1 VQFDFENDER
11 LRVKIEI
18 KRRGEKERYGKERN
32 QIKENKKYQKRKKT
46 QFSNSKK
53 NSKLN

>member
-1 VQFDFENDER
+1 MQFDFENDER

>member
-18 KRRGEKERYGKERN
+18 ERIDKKEMKVGKRRKPNKEK
-32 QIKENKKYQKRKKT
+32 
-46 QFSNSKK
+46 
-53 NSKLN
+53 